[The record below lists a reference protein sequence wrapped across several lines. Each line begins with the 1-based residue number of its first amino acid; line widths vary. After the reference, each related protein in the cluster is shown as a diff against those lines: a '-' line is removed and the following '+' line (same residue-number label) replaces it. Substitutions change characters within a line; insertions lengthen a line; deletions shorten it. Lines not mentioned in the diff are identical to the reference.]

1 MSSTDDCR
9 GRPISWPIW
18 VTYLILLA
26 IGVPW
31 YWPRGSTA
39 VWFGMPAWV
48 VTAIVASVATSVLT
62 AVLLSRPWPGEEEDD
77 ELDAGPTANSTED
90 VK

>member
-1 MSSTDDCR
+1 M
-9 GRPISWPIW
+9 
-18 VTYLILLA
+18 
-26 IGVPW
+26 
-31 YWPRGSTA
+31 
-39 VWFGMPAWV
+39 WFGMPAWV

-77 ELDAGPTANSTED
+77 DLDAGPTANSTED